1 MNTYSHTHRGLR
13 AFSCA
18 LTLAFAASCADRVAG
33 PSTQV
38 AGTAQGHADDA
49 PPMTLVW
56 QQTSREL
63 SQKYAP
69 TAPTFART
77 AGLLGVTQYAAVM
90 ARGDADGGD
99 GDIEFSHGTPG
110 QGRTASDRGAVA
122 AASAAVLSYIYPNE
136 TTALAEKLR
145 QQRLAEGGQPNQAF
159 ERGEALG
166 LAAAQQMIDRARTDG
181 FGAPWTGTI
190 PTGGD
195 RNWFSAPNVA
205 PALPTLGQMKPFV
218 LESGSQFRPG
228 PPPSATSA
236 EYLNDLAQVK
246 AYSAMPSSDPV
257 RAEQIRIAQ
266 KWAAV
271 SNLMYWGQRTSGLVQ
286 SAGFGERKAAHVFAL
301 VGAAGTDA
309 HIGCWDAK
317 YTYFLWRP
325 VHADR
330 TIVRA
335 IPMPNHP
342 SYPSGHS
349 CNSAAVAEVLT
360 SFFPSEAEALQAEVI
375 EAGNSRV
382 WGGIHY
388 QFDCRVGQE
397 LGRNVA
403 RYILAVDAERGILQA
418 LR

>member
-1 MNTYSHTHRGLR
+1 MHTKSNTHRVIRTVSGV
-13 AFSCA
+13 
-18 LTLAFAASCADRVAG
+18 LAIVFAASCADRAVG
-33 PSTQV
+33 PTSEIIASTRE
-38 AGTAQGHADDA
+38 HADDA
-49 PPMTLVW
+49 VPMTLTW

-63 SQKYAP
+63 AQKYAP
-69 TAPTFART
+69 SPPTFARHF
-77 AGLLGVTQYAAVM
+77 GLLGVAQYAAVM
-90 ARGDADGGD
+90 ARGDD
-99 GDIEFSHGTPG
+99 GDIEFSQGTPG

-122 AASAAVLSYIYPNE
+122 AASAAMLSYLYPLE
-136 TTALAEKLR
+136 ATTMAEKLR
-145 QQRLAEGGQPNQAF
+145 VQRLAEGGQSNQAF

-166 LAAAQQMIDRARTDG
+166 LAAAQQLIDRARTDG

-195 RNWFSAPNVA
+195 RNWFSAPGVA

-218 LESGSQFRPG
+218 LERGSQFRPG

-246 AYSAMPSSDPV
+246 AYSSMPSSDPV
-257 RAEQIRIAQ
+257 RATQIAIAQ

-271 SNLMYWGQRTSGLVQ
+271 ANLGYWGQRTAGLVQ
-286 SAGFGERKAAHVFAL
+286 SAGFGEREAAHVFAL
-301 VGAAGTDA
+301 VGAASTDS

-317 YTYFLWRP
+317 YTYFFWRP
-325 VHADR
+325 VHADP

-335 IPMPNHP
+335 ISMPNHP

-349 CNSAAVAEVLT
+349 CNSAAIAEVLA
-360 SFFPSEAEALQAEVI
+360 SIFPSEAAALDTEVT

-382 WGGIHY
+382 WGGIHFP
-388 QFDCRVGQE
+388 FDCKVGQE

-403 RYILAVDAERGILQA
+403 QYILAVDRERGILQS